1 MNPTSSSLPRALVAA
16 VAVVLVSATSLAPSL
31 PAVSSRTWKQRER
44 ADFDQGEPHGVALSA
59 DGPIRLGSRLDVLT
73 PSNQPYLWAIA
84 ADAHGVL
91 YAAGGNEGRIDRI
104 QPDGKSSPF
113 FEVEDPEVQ
122 SLAVDAAGALY
133 AGTAPGGKVYK
144 IGADGKRI
152 WVAETGESYV
162 WALLFDRHG
171 SLFAATGTR
180 GRVVRIDPQG
190 GAHLYYDSAETH
202 IRTLALDAK
211 GDLVA
216 GTDGHGLILRITSEG
231 HGTVVYDA
239 PLAEVTALAPAPD
252 GTIYAAVA
260 GESGGRP
267 APRPAPQ
274 RPPGTPGPPTDGGE
288 PPPAP
293 QPPPDN
299 QPQGSAPEQRITVGM
314 EGKVLA
320 ISPDGYAREVWSAGQ
335 EIILSLALQR
345 DGSLLM
351 GSGSQG
357 RLYVLDSRR
366 NVSEVARSASSQ
378 VTALLRGAGAG
389 GKADDVIVAG
399 SNLGSLSILK
409 PGFAEKGDFQ
419 SKTLDAQSFAQWGR
433 ATWRGDVPA
442 GTSISLQARSGNTD
456 PPDRT
461 WSDWGAEL
469 TDAHGSLLDCPS
481 ARFVQWR
488 ALLKSSDRDKSP
500 ELREVDVVY
509 MQRNLPPEFRKLE
522 VLPPGVSLQAVP
534 ASGPGPEGKAPGG
547 DSDNPRHRPR
557 PQSRRGFDPG
567 ARSVS
572 WQVTDP
578 NDDDVTY
585 DVQFKEIGD
594 RAWRTIRTGIDE
606 DFVSFDG
613 SALPDGTYEVRVV
626 ASDAVSN
633 PAGLALTAEKISPP
647 FDVDNTP
654 PRIEHLKARVEG
666 GTLHVSFTAVDGFSV
681 LREASWSVDAGD
693 WILARPADGLSD
705 SGSEEYDL
713 STPSPGAGEH
723 SIVVRV
729 PDAAGN
735 VGSGRIVVQVP

>member
-1 MNPTSSSLPRALVAA
+1 MTPTSSTLHRVFTAAVAA
-16 VAVVLVSATSLAPSL
+16 VVLSAGLLAPPL
-31 PAVSSRTWKQRER
+31 GAVSSRTWKQRER
-44 ADFDQGEPHGVALSA
+44 SEFDQGEPHGVALSA
-59 DGPIRLGSRLDVLT
+59 DGPIRLGSRLDTLA
-73 PSNQPYLWAIA
+73 PSDQPYLWAVA
-84 ADAHGVL
+84 ADAKGVL

-104 QPDGKSSPF
+104 QPDGKSAAF
-113 FEVEDPEVQ
+113 FKVEEPEVQ

-162 WALLFDRHG
+162 WSLLFDRHG

-180 GRVVRIDPQG
+180 GRVVKINPDG
-190 GAHLYYDSAETH
+190 STHLYFDSAETH
-202 IRTLALDAK
+202 IRTLALDAQ
-211 GDLVA
+211 GDLLA
-216 GTDGHGLILRITSEG
+216 GTDGHGLIMKITSEA
-231 HGTVVYDA
+231 HGTVLYDA

-260 GESGGRP
+260 GEAGGRP
-267 APRPAPQ
+267 SRPAPQ
-274 RPPGTPGPPTDGGE
+274 PPPGRPNAPDGGE

-293 QPPPDN
+293 QPPPPDN
-299 QPQGSAPEQRITVGM
+299 PQPGSAPEQRVTVGM

-335 EIILSLALQR
+335 EIILSLAVQR

-357 RLYVLDSRR
+357 RLYVVDSRR

-378 VTALLRGAGAG
+378 VTALLRRSATG
-389 GKADDVIVAG
+389 GKGDEIVVAG

-409 PGFAEKGDFQ
+409 PGYAEKGEFQ
-419 SKTLDAQSFAQWGR
+419 SKPLDAQSFAQWGR
-433 ATWRGDVPA
+433 AAWRGDVPP
-442 GTSISLQARSGNTD
+442 GTSITLQARSGNTD

-461 WSDWGAEL
+461 WSEWGAEL
-469 TDAHGSLLDCPS
+469 TDPHGSLLDCPP
-481 ARFVQWR
+481 ARFLQWR
-488 ALLKSSDRDKSP
+488 ALLKSGGGEKSP

-522 VLPPGVSLQAVP
+522 VLPPGVSLQAIP
-534 ASGPGPEGKAPGG
+534 APPPSPEAKASGG
-547 DSDNPRHRPR
+547 DTDSGRHRSR

-567 ARSVS
+567 ARSVT
-572 WQVTDP
+572 WQVSDP
-578 NDDDVTY
+578 NDDDLTY

-613 SALPDGTYEVRVV
+613 STLPDGTYVVRVV
-626 ASDAVSN
+626 ASDAVAN
-633 PAGLALTAEKISPP
+633 PAGLALTAEKLSPP

-654 PRIEHLKARVEG
+654 PRIDHLKARVEG
-666 GTLHVSFTAVDGFSV
+666 GKLHVSFTAADGFSV
-681 LREASWSVDAGD
+681 LREASYSVDAGD
-693 WILARPADGLSD
+693 WILARPVDGLSD
-705 SGSEEYDL
+705 SGSEDYDVAA
-713 STPSPGAGEH
+713 PAPGAGEH

-729 PDAAGN
+729 PDAVGN
-735 VGSGRIVVQVP
+735 VGSGRIVVEVP

>member
-1 MNPTSSSLPRALVAA
+1 MNPTPSLSPRALVAA
-16 VAVVLVSATSLAPSL
+16 VAIVLVSATGLAQL
-31 PAVSSRTWKQRER
+31 LHAVSSRTWKQRER

-59 DGPIRLGSRLDVLT
+59 DGPIRIGSRLDALT
-73 PSNQPYLWAIA
+73 PSDQPYLWAVA
-84 ADAHGVL
+84 TDARGVL
-91 YAAGGNEGRIDRI
+91 YVAGGNQGRIDRI
-104 QPDGKSSPF
+104 QPDGKSTAF
-113 FEVEDPEVQ
+113 FEVEEPEVQ
-122 SLAVDAAGALY
+122 ALAVDAAGAIY

-144 IGADGKRI
+144 IGADGKRV
-152 WVAETGESYV
+152 WVAETGERYV
-162 WALLFDRHG
+162 WSLLFDRHG
-171 SLFAATGTR
+171 TLFAATGTR
-180 GRVVRIDPQG
+180 GRVVRIDPEG
-190 GAHLYYDSAETH
+190 GSHLYFDSAETH
-202 IRTLALDAK
+202 VRTLALDAK
-211 GDLVA
+211 GDLLA
-216 GTDGHGLILRITSEG
+216 GTDGHGLILRIVSEG

-239 PLAEVTALAPAPD
+239 PLSEVTAIAPAPD
-252 GTIYAAVA
+252 GTIYASVE
-260 GESGGRP
+260 GESGGR
-267 APRPAPQ
+267 APRPVPQ
-274 RPPGTPGPPTDGGE
+274 RPPGQPNPTDGGE
-288 PPPAP
+288 PPPVP
-293 QPPPDN
+293 QPPPEN
-299 QPQGSAPEQRITVGM
+299 PPQGSAPEQRVTVGM

-320 ISPDGYAREVWSAGQ
+320 ISSDGYAREVWSAGQ
-335 EIILSLALQR
+335 EVILSLALLR

-357 RLYVLDSRR
+357 RLYVVDTKR
-366 NVSEVARSASSQ
+366 NVSEVARSVSSQ
-378 VTALLRGAGAG
+378 VTALLRRPGAG
-389 GKADDVIVAG
+389 GKGDDVVVAG
-399 SNLGSLSILK
+399 SNLGSLSVLRS
-409 PGFAEKGDFQ
+409 GYAEKGEFQ

-433 ATWRGDVPA
+433 ATWRGDLPA
-442 GTSISLQARSGNTD
+442 GTAIALQARSGNTD

-461 WSDWGAEL
+461 WSNWGAEL
-469 TDAHGSLLDCPS
+469 TDPRGSLLDCPP

-522 VLPPGVSLQAVP
+522 VLAPGVSLQAVP
-534 ASGPGPEGKAPGG
+534 APAPGPEGKAPGG
-547 DSDNPRHRPR
+547 DSDNPRHRPH

-572 WQVTDP
+572 WQVADP
-578 NDDDVTY
+578 NDDEVTF

-613 SALPDGTYEVRVV
+613 STLPDGTYVVRVV
-626 ASDAVSN
+626 ASDAISN

-666 GTLHVSFTAVDGFSV
+666 GTLHVGFTAADGFSV

-705 SGSEEYDL
+705 SGTEEYEL
-713 STPSPGAGEH
+713 TSPSPGAGEH

-735 VGSGRIVVQVP
+735 VGSGRIVIEVP